1 MVRTSALSDF
11 CFLSALEDFMV
22 FFLQVLRADAA
33 GHTHVQISQRYHSP
47 QPQVLA
53 VSLLQVPTLAQL
65 G

>member
-1 MVRTSALSDF
+1 
-11 CFLSALEDFMV
+11 MV